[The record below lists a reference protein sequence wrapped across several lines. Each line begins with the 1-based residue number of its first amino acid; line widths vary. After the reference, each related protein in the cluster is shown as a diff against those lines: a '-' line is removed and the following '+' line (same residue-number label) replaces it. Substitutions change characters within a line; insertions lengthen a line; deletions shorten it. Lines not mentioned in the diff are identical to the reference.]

1 MIGYSAGGV
10 KIVDSKI
17 PYIVRDMMGDVVSLG
32 GVGEFSSSDLTK
44 VLAGKRASV
53 TPSIRRGHEALS
65 GRCSIK
71 DLETMMQL
79 LHLNM
84 TALRYDEEAYAA
96 WYKRTETSLINMVE
110 NPQFILS
117 DSIQHTLYAGQPE
130 MYPVRPEAL
139 KEADYKRSFD
149 LARQRFDNAQDFTFY
164 FIGNISPDAL
174 RPLVEQYIASLPKG
188 RKAEKRPA
196 NDIYSKGAREN
207 RFELPMQ
214 TPKTTVYNVYSA
226 PLKWTLKDEFTIT
239 FLYQIMNIVY
249 TETIREQE
257 GGTYGVQVYATL
269 DPFSAQMSFLYMFD
283 TNAEQSAHLEEVAYK
298 NLQDMA
304 TNGPREVDFNKV
316 RDYLAKKH
324 AQDLKENSY
333 WLTRMTNHDI
343 YGIDEVTEWESILN
357 SITLDDVKKMAQR
370 VMSADRKQI
379 VATGVAIEK

>member
-1 MIGYSAGGV
+1 
-10 KIVDSKI
+10 
-17 PYIVRDMMGDVVSLG
+17 
-32 GVGEFSSSDLTK
+32 
-44 VLAGKRASV
+44 
-53 TPSIRRGHEALS
+53 
-65 GRCSIK
+65 
-71 DLETMMQL
+71 
-79 LHLNM
+79 
-84 TALRYDEEAYAA
+84 
-96 WYKRTETSLINMVE
+96 
-110 NPQFILS
+110 
-117 DSIQHTLYAGQPE
+117 
-130 MYPVRPEAL
+130 
-139 KEADYKRSFD
+139 
-149 LARQRFDNAQDFTFY
+149 
-164 FIGNISPDAL
+164 
-174 RPLVEQYIASLPKG
+174 
-188 RKAEKRPA
+188 
-196 NDIYSKGAREN
+196 
-207 RFELPMQ
+207 
-214 TPKTTVYNVYSA
+214 
-226 PLKWTLKDEFTIT
+226 
-239 FLYQIMNIVY
+239 MNIVY

-333 WLTRMTNHDI
+333 WLTRMTNYDI